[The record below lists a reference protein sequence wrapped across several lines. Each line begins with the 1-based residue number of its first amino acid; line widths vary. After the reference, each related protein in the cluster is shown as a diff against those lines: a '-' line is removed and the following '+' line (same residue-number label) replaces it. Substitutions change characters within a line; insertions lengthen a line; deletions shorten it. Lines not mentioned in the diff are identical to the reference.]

1 MLQSCPS
8 IGEEVCDDVA
18 ASAYI
23 DDLITIT
30 PLKQI
35 YNQGE
40 EATYKITI
48 PSENNYFGN
57 TINLYQKTGVINA
70 WYVEVPLLFL
80 TEINFLI

>member
-1 MLQSCPS
+1 MGIKFFKIIFALILTSMLQSCPS
-8 IGEEVCDDVA
+8 IGEEV
-18 ASAYI
+18 
-23 DDLITIT
+23 
-30 PLKQI
+30 
-35 YNQGE
+35 
-40 EATYKITI
+40 TYKITI